1 MKRSNGWTGIR
12 LEIAEYCRDHQIS
25 ENDFRFLSMNEWQ
38 NVYEKVLDT
47 FVDGQYARN
56 YGLHW
61 ANVEG
66 GFKEVPEYSFRLGCD
81 GKIGYEWLEKLPEI
95 VQCEKV
101 YLLLEE
107 NGMHV
112 KYWIAECNPK
122 VIASIIN
129 DTYIRG
135 DYVIVDKKFKWMITE
150 NHHEIV
156 QFMGDGVSGSFIKV
170 LDELGVFK

>member
-1 MKRSNGWTGIR
+1 MEKLEGWTGIR
-12 LEIAEYCRDHQIS
+12 LEVAEYCRDHQIP
-25 ENDFRFLSMNEWQ
+25 ENDFRFLCMNEWQ

-47 FVDGQYARN
+47 FVDGKYARS

-81 GKIGYEWLEKLPEI
+81 GKLGYEWLKKIPEI
-95 VQCEKV
+95 IQSDKV

-107 NGMHV
+107 SGMRA

-122 VIASIIN
+122 VIECIIN
-129 DTYIRG
+129 DTYLSD
-135 DYVIVDKKFKWMITE
+135 DYFIVDKKYKWMITE

-156 QFMGDGVSGSFIKV
+156 QFIGAAFDGTIIDKIVSC
-170 LDELGVFK
+170 

>member
-1 MKRSNGWTGIR
+1 MMRSSIR
-12 LEIAEYCRDHQIS
+12 LE
-25 ENDFRFLSMNEWQ
+25 F
-38 NVYEKVLDT
+38 
-47 FVDGQYARN
+47 
-56 YGLHW
+56 
-61 ANVEG
+61 
-66 GFKEVPEYSFRLGCD
+66 YSFRSCRQYIPS
-81 GKIGYEWLEKLPEI
+81 KNAI
-95 VQCEKV
+95 KV

-135 DYVIVDKKFKWMITE
+135 DYFIVDKKFKWMITE